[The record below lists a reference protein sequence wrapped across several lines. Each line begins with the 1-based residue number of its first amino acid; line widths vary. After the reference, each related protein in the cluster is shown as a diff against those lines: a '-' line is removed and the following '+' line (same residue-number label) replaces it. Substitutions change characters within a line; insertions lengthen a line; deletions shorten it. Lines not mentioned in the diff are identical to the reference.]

1 MTEYRKTVAAV
12 VGAVVT
18 ILVAGGLIDGLDA
31 QVQAAITTLLTAVA
45 VYALPNKKAESL
57 IDDRPYEGTD

>member
-31 QVQAAITTLLTAVA
+31 QIQAAITTLLTAVA
-45 VYALPNKKAESL
+45 VYALPNRAKSL

>member
-45 VYALPNKKAESL
+45 VYALPNKKAPSL

>member
-45 VYALPNKKAESL
+45 VYALPNKKAPSL
-57 IDDRPYEGTD
+57 IDDRFEGTE

>member
-45 VYALPNKKAESL
+45 VYALPNKRAESL
-57 IDDRPYEGTD
+57 IDDRFEGTE